1 VAGVGDEDP
10 MVAAKLE
17 EGEKPKDT
25 VLCCVAAKT
34 LATLQKI
41 SNITKWLESS
51 KRKMRLQK
59 AAKRPTMCSIALIV
73 KW

>member
-1 VAGVGDEDP
+1 MGDEDP
-10 MVAAKLE
+10 MVDMKLE
-17 EGEKPKDT
+17 EGGEAKGYPT
-25 VLCCVAAKT
+25 ALSAVKT